1 MLIVEGPDG
10 AGKTTLIE
18 HLQAYTGLPI
28 APRVVSKEAKAMV
41 DLQKWVDEN
50 LDAGFQQTIFDR
62 HRLIS
67 QPIYG
72 PLLERTSEGFDKL
85 SWLGPRMK
93 RLYELKPVIIYCLPP
108 KEVAWENVK
117 NDPDNL
123 IVAMPG
129 RFSSIYDSYVARAAL
144 DYSRGDALVKVWD
157 YTKTP
162 AINGRPAYSHEVL
175 DYMNKEW
182 ASR

>member
-18 HLQAYTGLPI
+18 HLQDYTGLPI

-41 DLQKWVDEN
+41 DLSKWVDEN

-72 PLLERTSEGFDKL
+72 PAMGRTSEGFDKL

-93 RLYELKPVIIYCLPP
+93 RLYELRPVIIYCLPP
-108 KEVAWENVK
+108 KEVAWANVK
-117 NDPDNL
+117 SDPDNKV
-123 IVAMPG
+123 VADPTL
-129 RFSSIYDSYVARAAL
+129 FSSIYDSYVARAAV

-157 YTKTP
+157 YTKSPQNNNHP
-162 AINGRPAYSHEVL
+162 AFSYEVL
-175 DYMNKEW
+175 DYMMNGP
-182 ASR
+182 AR